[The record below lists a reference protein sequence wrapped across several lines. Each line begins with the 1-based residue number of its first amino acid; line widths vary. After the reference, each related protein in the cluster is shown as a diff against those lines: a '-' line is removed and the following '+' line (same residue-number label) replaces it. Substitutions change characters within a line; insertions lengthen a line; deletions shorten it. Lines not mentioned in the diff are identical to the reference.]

1 MLYIVMN
8 IEYDPLSTRRRQ
20 SLCTRCTKI
29 HKSETN
35 VRIKALVTTIKSS
48 LVTTTSSRETVD
60 VSSKPNVMRFSP
72 RYWCLSICA
81 PNKQNI
87 TIVTDCITKTVPI
100 CSLFLN
106 FDSEFGINFLLNFL
120 TSCMGCFR

>member
-8 IEYDPLSTRRRQ
+8 IDYDPLSTRRSQ

-29 HKSETN
+29 QKSKTN

-60 VSSKPNVMRFSP
+60 VSSEPNAMRFSP
-72 RYWCLSICA
+72 RYWSLSICA

-87 TIVTDCITKTVPI
+87 TIVTNCITNMVPI

-106 FDSEFGINFLLNFL
+106 FDSEFRLNFLLNFS
-120 TSCMGCFR
+120 TSCTGCIR